1 MPIQWLA
8 LLLGLLLASAGAA
21 MAITAL
27 HPPQVDGEI
36 DAEAVLAELDR
47 YDDDDEPVLD
57 EFAARLH
64 EPLMTR
70 LFRPLGKQMAGRL
83 SGFLPRK
90 RIEELRHKLLVAG
103 QSTVIGPEEFF
114 LVQAVAAGLGLL
126 GGLLIARLSGE
137 AGVGAIRLVAIAVAI
152 GVFLP
157 VAWLRRKRDEQQ
169 ASIRQDLP
177 DILDL
182 MAISVEAGVGFE
194 GALEVVTRHFQSPLA
209 TELGRTLREMELG
222 LPRREALQNLK
233 RRTEVPELSNFV
245 LILVQ
250 ADALGMPI
258 GRVLRTQAV
267 EMRSKRRQWAR
278 EKAAKLP
285 VKMLIPL
292 TIFILPALFV
302 VVLGPAAISLSKN
315 L

>member
-1 MPIQWLA
+1 MDGLA
-8 LLLGLLLASAGAA
+8 LLVGLLLAAGGGTLAV
-21 MAITAL
+21 TAL
-27 HPPQVDGEI
+27 RRPATDTEI
-36 DAEAVLAELDR
+36 DAEAVLAELNGT
-47 YDDDDEPVLD
+47 DDEPVLD
-57 EFAARLH
+57 EFTARLH
-64 EPLMTR
+64 EPIVSR
-70 LFRPLGKQMAGRL
+70 LFRPLGRQLAGRV
-83 SGFLPRK
+83 SGLLPHK
-90 RIEELRHKLLVAG
+90 RIEELRQKLLVAG
-103 QSTVIGPEEFF
+103 LSTVIGPEEFVV
-114 LVQAVAAGLGLL
+114 LQSVAAGVGLL
-126 GGLLIARLSGE
+126 AGLILARLAGQGGFGALRLIAIS
-137 AGVGAIRLVAIAVAI
+137 VAMGI
-152 GVFLP
+152 FTP
-157 VAWLRRKRDEQQ
+157 VAWLRRKRDERQ

-194 GALEVVTRHFQSPLA
+194 GAIEVVTRHFHSPLA
-209 TELGRTLREMELG
+209 IELGRTLREMELG

-278 EKAAKLP
+278 EKAGKLP

-292 TIFILPALFV
+292 TLFILPALFV
-302 VVLGPAAISLSKN
+302 VVLGPAAVSLVKN